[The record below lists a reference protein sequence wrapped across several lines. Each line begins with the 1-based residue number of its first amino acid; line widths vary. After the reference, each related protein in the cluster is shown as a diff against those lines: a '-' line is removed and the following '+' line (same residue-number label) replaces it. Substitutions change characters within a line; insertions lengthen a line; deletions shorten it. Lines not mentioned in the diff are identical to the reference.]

1 MTCRTQKKRARNWR
15 SSKNNQLFRH
25 ERNFR
30 RLEDLFWLQDE
41 IRKRVKALQQTTKGP
56 IESIVIPIEDGDDV
70 NVEWPE
76 SWIVVIEQTFKYFTE
91 SDDLVCDVLNRRYL
105 KNEGFPSSC
114 CDLDISDNK
123 YYRARDA
130 GLQYARECAI
140 QLGLIKVF

>member
-1 MTCRTQKKRARNWR
+1 MTCRMQKKRARNWR
-15 SSKNNQLFRH
+15 SSKNNQLFRF

-30 RLEDLFWLQDE
+30 MLEDYFWLQEE
-41 IRKRVKALQQTTKGP
+41 IRKRVKALKKATKEP
-56 IESIVIPIEDGDDV
+56 IESIVIPIEDGEDV
-70 NVEWPE
+70 TVDWPE
-76 SWIVVIEQTFKYFTE
+76 SWITVIEQTLKYFQE
-91 SDDLVCDVLNRRYL
+91 SDDLVSDILNRRYL